1 MNKSKENTQKATA
14 NKAINKEE
22 KNMRTQNTATAN
34 LKATFKGYKP
44 TTAREFK
51 TLTATEKRD
60 RLVDIIVHNIFN
72 NNGYKVRTQQDGK
85 GRINVYNTANKV
97 VLKYRPHR
105 NGIVI
110 YYPTRTRECAIDKL
124 TQHGYFTD
132 INGGSY
138 DIVGDTASTDFY
150 KRVQLVAD
158 YLTAQTA

>member
-1 MNKSKENTQKATA
+1 MNKSKENTQ
-14 NKAINKEE
+14 
-22 KNMRTQNTATAN
+22 NTATAN
-34 LKATFKGYKP
+34 NAINKEDKNMNKTTVNLKAIFKGYKP
-44 TTAREFK
+44 TIAKEFR

-97 VLKYRPHR
+97 ILKYRPHR

-110 YYPTRTRECAIDKL
+110 YYPTRTRESAIDKL

-138 DIVGDTASTDFY
+138 DIVGDTANTDFY
-150 KRVQLVAD
+150 KRVKLIAD